1 MGNPMPTITVKNT
14 LTRVYEKLRRA
25 AARNHRT
32 LSNEIIACIERA
44 VDSHDVDPDLLLANA
59 RKLRMKTVGH
69 PTTRREL
76 ARAKAAG
83 RP

>member
-1 MGNPMPTITVKNT
+1 MPTIIVKNVP
-14 LTRVYEKLRRA
+14 TRVYERLRKA

-32 LSNEIIACIERA
+32 VSSEIIACIEQA

-59 RKLRMKTVGH
+59 RKLRTKTAGH
-69 PTTRREL
+69 PSEL

-83 RP
+83 RSQL